1 MCSKSSKFWIC
12 EEMGSFYSVSFDL
25 ILEDFYLGIY
35 HESVKEYKLKSYS
48 DVHFERMYI
57 INFHESKLHVWSP

>member
-1 MCSKSSKFWIC
+1 
-12 EEMGSFYSVSFDL
+12 MGSFYSVSFDL